1 MTGPSPS
8 SLYIIDGHAQF
19 FRAYYAIRGGMAS
32 PVTGEPTQMVYGF
45 VGMLLKL
52 LAEQKPTHLVL
63 VVDASGDRG
72 TFRSQIYPEYKSHRD
87 PPPEDFGPQ
96 AERCMEFARLAGIPL
111 YALEEVEA
119 DDVIATLVRKARRAD
134 PDMRIRIVSK
144 DKDLSQLLDDG
155 HISLF
160 DPQSGQDIG
169 PEQLF
174 ETKGVRPGQ
183 VVDML
188 ALMGDSVDNVP
199 GVPGIGPKTAASL
212 ITTYGS
218 LEGVLDNLDKLT
230 PKRRESIEAARD
242 QLPLAR
248 RLVALKDDCDVPLEL
263 DGARVDPR
271 RGDPSAAVELLRVL
285 GFGRLREQAA
295 NALGVTAAGSSPEA
309 TPANRAPP
317 AAPRRKAPKSAEGH
331 DDAAGTLFARD
342 VPESSG
348 TGGQAS
354 AGNEE
359 GSGAGASIAISGKYA
374 CIRDRE
380 SLDAAVRD
388 ATSAARAGTRVAFDT
403 ETDSLST
410 VHANL
415 CGISLSWSAG
425 AGVYIP
431 VRGPEGE
438 SHLALE
444 QVRDAMAPFLADE
457 SLPKCA
463 HNAKFDLQILQRH
476 GMPVKGLAGDSMVA
490 SHLADSS
497 RASHGLDGLS
507 ESVLGHRCIPITALI
522 GSGAFQ
528 RTFDT
533 VTLDVAAE
541 YAAEDADIAGQ
552 LDRHFHAA
560 VVRDGMERLYR
571 DVELP
576 LVQVLADME
585 LAGIGVDGTEL
596 DRQRVRLQGELE
608 ALREAIARAAPHPF
622 SPDSPKQLA
631 AALFN
636 KPTDVPPGLGLRVVK
651 RTKTGASTDAEV
663 LEKLAADPSVESEIP
678 ARIVEYRQ
686 LSKLVGTYLVAL
698 RDAIDPGTGR
708 IHASFHQAGTATG
721 RLSSSDPNLQNIP
734 IRTEVGRDIRRAF
747 VAQPGHV
754 LLSCDYSQI
763 ELRVL
768 AHLSEDPALCEA
780 FRRDADIHV
789 AVAAEVFGVAPKD
802 VTDAQRGAAKMVN
815 FGIVYGITPFGLAR
829 RLGSGTSLERA
840 RDIIEG
846 YRARFARIDAFLVQ
860 CVQHAKDHGHVET
873 VLGRRRPVPQVHSRN
888 PAERALGER
897 IAINTVVQ
905 GSAAD
910 LIKVAMVRIAPD
922 LGRQC
927 PGARLLLQIHDEL
940 LFEVP
945 EPAVASLQAW
955 VVERMETAMD
965 LRVPLRVGAASG
977 ANWFEAS

>member
-1 MTGPSPS
+1 MTGSSPS

-19 FRAYYAIRGGMAS
+19 FRAYFAIRGGMTS
-32 PVTGEPTQMVYGF
+32 PVTGESTQMVYGF

-52 LAEQKPTHLVL
+52 LAERHPSHLVL

-72 TFRSQIYPEYKSHRD
+72 TFRSQIYPEYKAHRD

-111 YALEEVEA
+111 YAMEEVEA

-134 PDMRIRIVSK
+134 PDMRIRIVSR

-160 DPQSGQDIG
+160 DPQSAQDIG

-174 ETKGVRPGQ
+174 ETKGVRPAQ

-218 LEGVLDNLDKLT
+218 LEGVLANLDKLT
-230 PKRRESIEAARD
+230 PKRRESIMAARS

-248 RLVALKDDCDVPLEL
+248 RLVTLKDDCDVPLDL
-263 DGARVDPR
+263 DAARVDPS
-271 RGDPSAAVELLRVL
+271 RGNPAGAIELLRVL

-295 NALGVTAAGSSPEA
+295 KALGIAIGDASP
-309 TPANRAPP
+309 PP
-317 AAPRRKAPKSAEGH
+317 SASPPEGRTTSGRSARKGKAPSGD

-342 VPESSG
+342 AQTTPDDV
-348 TGGQAS
+348 A
-354 AGNEE
+354 AGVE
-359 GSGAGASIAISGKYA
+359 GISISGKYS
-374 CIRDRE
+374 CIRDRALLE
-380 SLDAAVRD
+380 AAIRE
-388 ATSAARAGTRVAFDT
+388 ATSASRAGTRVAFDT
-403 ETDSLST
+403 ETDGLST
-410 VHANL
+410 VRANL
-415 CGISLSWSAG
+415 CGISMSWSDG
-425 AGVYIP
+425 QGVYVP

-438 SHLALE
+438 RHLELDA
-444 QVRDAMAPFLADE
+444 VRDVLAPFFADATI
-457 SLPKCA
+457 PKCA

-476 GMPVKGLAGDSMVA
+476 GMPVHGLAGDSMVA
-490 SHLADSS
+490 SHLADAS
-497 RASHGLDGLS
+497 RPSHGLDGLA
-507 ESVLGHRCIPITALI
+507 ESALGHRCIPITALI
-522 GSGAFQ
+522 GTGAFQ

-533 VTLDVAAE
+533 VPLEPAAE
-541 YAAEDADIAGQ
+541 YAAEDADIAGR
-552 LDRHFHAA
+552 LDRHFQAI
-560 VVRDGMERLYR
+560 VVRDGMESLYR

-585 LAGIGVDGTEL
+585 LAGIGVDGNEL
-596 DRQRVRLQGELE
+596 DRQRERIRGEVD

-622 SPDSPKQLA
+622 NPDSPKQLA

-636 KPTDVPPGLGLRVVK
+636 RPTDVPPGLGLRIVK

-663 LEKLAADPSVESEIP
+663 LEKLAADPSTESDIP

-686 LSKLVGTYLVAL
+686 LTKLVGTYLVAL
-698 RDAIDPGTGR
+698 REAIDPETGR
-708 IHASFHQAGTATG
+708 IHASFHQTGTATG

-747 VAQPGHV
+747 VARAGHA

-768 AHLSEDPALCEA
+768 AHLSGDPALGDA

-789 AVAAEVFGVAPKD
+789 AVAAEVFGVAPEQ
-802 VTDAQRGAAKMVN
+802 VSDAQRSAAKMVN

-829 RLGSGTSLERA
+829 RLGAGTSIERA
-840 RDIIEG
+840 REIIEG
-846 YRARFARIDAFLVQ
+846 YRARFSRIDAFLAQ
-860 CVQHAKDHGHVET
+860 CVQHAKDHGYVET
-873 VLGRRRPVPQVHSRN
+873 ILGRRRPVPQVHSRN
-888 PAERALGER
+888 PGERALGER
-897 IAINTVVQ
+897 MAINSVVQ

-910 LIKVAMVRIAPD
+910 LIKVAMVRIHRGIGAE
-922 LGRQC
+922 C
-927 PGARLLLQIHDEL
+927 PGARMLLQIHDEL

-945 EPAVASLQAW
+945 VAQVAATQSW
-955 VVERMETAMD
+955 VVAHMEGAMALD
-965 LRVPLRVGAASG
+965 VPLRVGAASG
-977 ANWFEAS
+977 ANWLEAS

>member
-1 MTGPSPS
+1 MTGSSPS

-19 FRAYYAIRGGMAS
+19 FRAYYAIRGGMTS

-45 VGMLLKL
+45 VGMLLKMI
-52 LAEQKPTHLVL
+52 AEQHPTHLVL

-72 TFRSQIYPEYKSHRD
+72 TFRSQIYPEYKAHRD

-96 AERCMEFARLAGIPL
+96 ADRCMEFARLAGIPL

-134 PDMRIRIVSK
+134 PSMRIRIVSK

-174 ETKGVRPGQ
+174 ETKGVRPTQ

-218 LEGVLDNLDKLT
+218 LEGVLANLDKLT
-230 PKRRESIEAARD
+230 PKRRESIAAARD

-248 RLVALKDDCDVPLEL
+248 KLVALKDDCDVPLDL
-263 DGARVDPR
+263 DATRLDPS
-271 RGDPSAAVELLRVL
+271 RGDPAAAIEMLRVL

-295 NALGVTAAGSSPEA
+295 KALGVATGASATEPRAEPRAEPEA
-309 TPANRAPP
+309 ARAPSRRS
-317 AAPRRKAPKSAEGH
+317 AAKAEAPDAA
-331 DDAAGTLFARD
+331 DDAAGTLFAREP
-342 VPESSG
+342 VEAPQPAAAGPEGIS
-348 TGGQAS
+348 
-354 AGNEE
+354 
-359 GSGAGASIAISGKYA
+359 ISGKYT
-374 CIRDRE
+374 CVRDRA
-380 SLDAAVRD
+380 SLERTIDD
-388 ATSAARAGTRVAFDT
+388 ATAAARAGTRVAFDT
-403 ETDSLST
+403 ETDGLST

-415 CGISLSWSAG
+415 CGISLSWSDG
-425 AGVYIP
+425 SGVYIP

-438 SHLALE
+438 RHLDLDA
-444 QVRDAMAPFLADE
+444 VRAAVGPFLANE
-457 SLPKCA
+457 ALPKCA

-476 GMPVKGLAGDSMVA
+476 AMPVRGLAGDSMVA
-490 SHLADSS
+490 SHLADAS
-497 RASHGLDGLS
+497 RPSHGLDGLA
-507 ESVLGHRCIPITALI
+507 ESVLGHRCIPIAALI

-533 VTLDVAAE
+533 VPLEPAAE
-541 YAAEDADIAGQ
+541 YAAEDADIAGR
-552 LDRHFHAA
+552 LDRHFQAI
-560 VVRDGMERLYR
+560 VVRDGMESLYR
-571 DVELP
+571 EVELP

-585 LAGIGVDGTEL
+585 LAGIGVDGAEL
-596 DRQRVRLQGELE
+596 DRQRERLHGELDR
-608 ALREAIARAAPHPF
+608 LREAIARAAPHPF

-631 AALFN
+631 AVLFN
-636 KPTDVPPGLGLRVVK
+636 RPTDMPPGLGLRVVK

-663 LEKLAADPSVESEIP
+663 LEKLAADPSVESAIP

-686 LSKLVGTYLVAL
+686 LAKLVGTYLVAL
-698 RDAIDPGTGR
+698 RDAIDPETGR
-708 IHASFHQAGTATG
+708 IHASFHQTGTATG

-747 VAQPGHV
+747 VARAGHA

-768 AHLSEDPALCEA
+768 AHLSGDPALSEA

-789 AVAAEVFGVAPKD
+789 AVAAEVFGVAPD
-802 VTDAQRGAAKMVN
+802 AVSDAQRSAAKMVN

-829 RLGSGTSLERA
+829 RLGGGTSIERA
-840 RDIIEG
+840 REIIEG
-846 YRARFARIDAFLVQ
+846 YRARFARIDAFLAQ
-860 CVQHAKDHGHVET
+860 CVQHAKDHGYVET
-873 VLGRRRPVPQVHSRN
+873 ILGRRRPVPQVHSRN
-888 PAERALGER
+888 PGERALGER
-897 IAINTVVQ
+897 MAINSVVQ

-910 LIKVAMVRIAPD
+910 LIKVAMVRIHREIGA
-922 LGRQC
+922 RC

-945 EPAVASLQAW
+945 VAQVPATQAW
-955 VVERMETAMD
+955 VVERMESAMALD
-965 LRVPLRVGAASG
+965 VPLRVGAASG
-977 ANWFEAS
+977 ANWLEAS

>member
-1 MTGPSPS
+1 MTVSSPS

-19 FRAYYAIRGGMAS
+19 FRAYYAIRGGMTS

-52 LAEQKPTHLVL
+52 IAEQHPTHLVL

-72 TFRSQIYPEYKSHRD
+72 TFRSQIYPEYKAHRD

-134 PDMRIRIVSK
+134 PGMRIRIVSK
-144 DKDLSQLLDDG
+144 DKDLAQLLDDG

-160 DPQSGQDIG
+160 DPQSGHDIG

-174 ETKGVRPGQ
+174 ETKGVRPAQ

-188 ALMGDSVDNVP
+188 ALMGDAVDNVP

-212 ITTYGS
+212 ITAYGS
-218 LEGVLDNLDKLT
+218 LEGVLAHIDELT
-230 PKRRESIEAARD
+230 PKRRESISAARD

-248 RLVALKDDCDVPLEL
+248 QLVRLKDDCDVPLEL
-263 DGARVDPR
+263 DAVRIDPS
-271 RGDPSAAVELLRVL
+271 RGDATKAIELLRVL

-295 NALGVTAAGSSPEA
+295 KALGVSAGESVPVA
-309 TPANRAPP
+309 TPTDHAPH
-317 AAPRRKAPKSAEGH
+317 AAPRRKAPKPAEDQ

-342 VPESSG
+342 EAADAAPVP
-348 TGGQAS
+348 
-354 AGNEE
+354 
-359 GSGAGASIAISGKYA
+359 SGAEGIAISGKYV
-374 CIRDRE
+374 CIRDRT
-380 SLDAAVRD
+380 SLQRAIDQ
-388 ATSAARAGTRVAFDT
+388 ATAAARAGTRVAFDT
-403 ETDSLST
+403 ETDGLST

-415 CGISLSWSAG
+415 CGISMSWSDG
-425 AGVYIP
+425 QGVYIP
-431 VRGPEGE
+431 VRAPEGE
-438 SHLALE
+438 QHLVL
-444 QVRDAMAPFLADE
+444 DAVQSVVAPFLADGQ
-457 SLPKCA
+457 LPKCA

-476 GMPVKGLAGDSMVA
+476 GMPVRGLAGDSMVA
-490 SHLADSS
+490 SHLADAS
-497 RASHGLDGLS
+497 RPSHGLDGLS
-507 ESVLGHRCIPITALI
+507 ESVFGHRCIPITALI

-533 VTLDVAAE
+533 VPLEPATE
-541 YAAEDADIAGQ
+541 YAAEDADIAGR
-552 LDRHFHAA
+552 LDRHFHAI

-571 DVELP
+571 EVELP

-585 LAGIGVDGTEL
+585 LAGIGVDGAEL
-596 DRQRVRLQGELE
+596 DRQRERIHGEVDR
-608 ALREAIARAAPHPF
+608 LREAIAREAPHPF
-622 SPDSPKQLA
+622 NPDSPRQLA

-636 KPTDVPPGLGLRVVK
+636 KPTDVPPGLGLRIVK

-663 LEKLAADPSVESEIP
+663 LERLAADPLIESEIP

-686 LSKLVGTYLVAL
+686 LTKLVGTYLVAL
-698 RDAIDPGTGR
+698 REAIDPQTGR
-708 IHASFHQAGTATG
+708 IHASFHQTGTATG

-747 VAQPGHV
+747 VAGPDHA

-768 AHLSEDPALCEA
+768 AHLSGDPALCDA

-789 AVAAEVFGVAPKD
+789 AVAAEVFGVRPEQ

-829 RLGSGTSLERA
+829 RLGAGTSIERA
-840 RDIIEG
+840 REIIEG
-846 YRARFARIDAFLVQ
+846 YRARFSRIDAFLAQ
-860 CVQHAKDHGHVET
+860 CVAHAKEHGYVET
-873 VLGRRRPVPQVHSRN
+873 ILGRRRPVPQVHSRN
-888 PAERALGER
+888 PGERALGER
-897 IAINTVVQ
+897 MAINSVVQ

-910 LIKVAMVRIAPD
+910 LIKVAMVRIHRDIA
-922 LGRQC
+922 GRC
-927 PGARLLLQIHDEL
+927 PGARMLLQIHDEL

-945 EPAVASLQAW
+945 IERVAATQSW
-955 VVERMETAMD
+955 VVERMESAMALD
-965 LRVPLRVGAASG
+965 VPLRVGAASG
-977 ANWFEAS
+977 ANWLEAS

>member
-1 MTGPSPS
+1 MTGNSPS

-19 FRAYYAIRGGMAS
+19 FRAYYAIRGGMTS
-32 PVTGEPTQMVYGF
+32 PVTGESTQMVYGF

-52 LAEQKPTHLVL
+52 IAEQHPTHLVL

-72 TFRSQIYPEYKSHRD
+72 TFRSQIYPEYKAHRD

-111 YALEEVEA
+111 YAIEEVEA

-134 PDMRIRIVSK
+134 PGMRIRIVSK

-174 ETKGVRPGQ
+174 ETKGVRPSQ

-218 LEGVLDNLDKLT
+218 LQGVLAHLDELT
-230 PKRRESIEAARD
+230 PKRRESIAAARD

-248 RLVALKDDCDVPLEL
+248 KLVQLKDDCDVPLEL
-263 DGARVDPR
+263 DAARVDPS
-271 RGDPSAAVELLRVL
+271 RGDPAKAIELLRVL

-295 NALGVTAAGSSPEA
+295 KALGVAAGESAASDRPSGPSA
-309 TPANRAPP
+309 DRAPH
-317 AAPRRKAPKSAEGH
+317 AAPRRKAPKPAESA
-331 DDAAGTLFARD
+331 DDAAGTLFALD
-342 VPESSG
+342 DAEHAAPASSG
-348 TGGQAS
+348 A
-354 AGNEE
+354 E
-359 GSGAGASIAISGKYA
+359 GITISGKYS
-374 CIRDRE
+374 CIRDRA
-380 SLDAAVRD
+380 SLERAIGE
-388 ATSAARAGTRVAFDT
+388 ATVAARAGTRVAFDT
-403 ETDSLST
+403 ETDGLST

-415 CGISLSWSAG
+415 CGISMSWSDG
-425 AGVYIP
+425 RGVYIP

-438 SHLALE
+438 RHLDLDA
-444 QVRDAMAPFLADE
+444 VRGVVAPFLADE
-457 SLPKCA
+457 HLPKCA

-476 GMPVKGLAGDSMVA
+476 GMPVHGLAGDSMVA
-490 SHLADSS
+490 SHLADAS
-497 RASHGLDGLS
+497 RPSHGLDGLS

-533 VTLDVAAE
+533 VPLEPATE
-541 YAAEDADIAGQ
+541 YAAEDADIAGR
-552 LDRHFHAA
+552 LDRHFHAV

-571 DVELP
+571 EVELP

-585 LAGIGVDGTEL
+585 LAGIGVDGAEL
-596 DRQRVRLQGELE
+596 DRQRERLRGEVE
-608 ALREAIARAAPHPF
+608 RLRDAIAREAPHPF
-622 SPDSPKQLA
+622 NPDSPKQLA

-636 KPTDVPPGLGLRVVK
+636 RATDVPPGLGLRIVK

-686 LSKLVGTYLVAL
+686 LTKLVGTYLVAL
-698 RDAIDPGTGR
+698 REAIDPETGR
-708 IHASFHQAGTATG
+708 IHASFHQTGTATG

-747 VAQPGHV
+747 VAGPGHA

-768 AHLSEDPALCEA
+768 AHLSGDPALCDA

-789 AVAAEVFGVAPKD
+789 AVAAEVFGVPPEQ
-802 VTDAQRGAAKMVN
+802 VTDSQRGAAKMVN

-829 RLGSGTSLERA
+829 RLGAGTSIERA
-840 RDIIEG
+840 REIIEG
-846 YRARFARIDAFLVQ
+846 YRARFSRIDAFLAQ
-860 CVQHAKDHGHVET
+860 CVAHAKEHGYVET
-873 VLGRRRPVPQVHSRN
+873 ILGRRRPVPQVHSRN
-888 PAERALGER
+888 PGERALGER
-897 IAINTVVQ
+897 MAINSVVQ

-910 LIKVAMVRIAPD
+910 QIRVAMVRIHRD
-922 LGRQC
+922 IGGQC
-927 PGARLLLQIHDEL
+927 PGARMLLQIHDEL

-945 EPAVASLQAW
+945 LERVAATQAW
-955 VVERMETAMD
+955 VVEHMESAMALD
-965 LRVPLRVGAASG
+965 VPLKVGAASG
-977 ANWFEAS
+977 ANWLEAS

>member
-1 MTGPSPS
+1 MTGDSPS

-19 FRAYYAIRGGMAS
+19 FRAYYAIRGGMTS

-52 LAEQKPTHLVL
+52 IAEQCPTHLVL

-72 TFRSQIYPEYKSHRD
+72 TFRSQIYPEYKAHRD

-134 PDMRIRIVSK
+134 PAMRIRIVSK

-174 ETKGVRPGQ
+174 ETKGVRPSQ

-218 LEGVLDNLDKLT
+218 LEGVLAHLDELT
-230 PKRRESIEAARD
+230 PKRRESIAAARG
-242 QLPLAR
+242 QLPLSR
-248 RLVALKDDCDVPLEL
+248 RLVQLKDDCDVPLEL
-263 DGARVDPR
+263 DAARVDPS
-271 RGDPSAAVELLRVL
+271 RGDPAKAIELLRVL

-295 NALGVTAAGSSPEA
+295 KALGVAVGESAAADRPSDRSADHA
-309 TPANRAPP
+309 TRG
-317 AAPRRKAPKSAEGH
+317 APRRKAPKPEEDQ

-342 VPESSG
+342 
-348 TGGQAS
+348 AS
-354 AGNEE
+354 DAAAPAP
-359 GSGAGASIAISGKYA
+359 SGAEGIAISGRYA
-374 CIRDRE
+374 CIRDRA
-380 SLDAAVRD
+380 SLERAVGE
-388 ATSAARAGTRVAFDT
+388 ATAAARAGTRVAFDT
-403 ETDSLST
+403 ETDGLST

-415 CGISLSWSAG
+415 CGISMSWSDG
-425 AGVYIP
+425 QGVYIP

-438 SHLALE
+438 RHLDLDA
-444 QVRDAMAPFLADE
+444 VRSVVAPFLAQGH
-457 SLPKCA
+457 LPKCA

-476 GMPVKGLAGDSMVA
+476 GMPVHGLAGDSMVA
-490 SHLADSS
+490 SHLADAS
-497 RASHGLDGLS
+497 RPSHGLDGLS

-533 VTLDVAAE
+533 VPLEPATE
-541 YAAEDADIAGQ
+541 YAAEDADIAGR
-552 LDRHFHAA
+552 LDRHFHAIL
-560 VVRDGMERLYR
+560 VRDGMERLYR
-571 DVELP
+571 EVELP

-585 LAGIGVDGTEL
+585 LAGIGVDGAEL
-596 DRQRVRLQGELE
+596 DRQRERLHGEVE
-608 ALREAIARAAPHPF
+608 RLRDAIAREAPHPF
-622 SPDSPKQLA
+622 NPDSPKQLA

-636 KPTDVPPGLGLRVVK
+636 RPTDVPPGIGLRIVK

-686 LSKLVGTYLVAL
+686 LTKLVGTYLVAL
-698 RDAIDPGTGR
+698 RDAIDPQTGR
-708 IHASFHQAGTATG
+708 IHASFHQTGTATG

-747 VAQPGHV
+747 VAGPGHA

-768 AHLSEDPALCEA
+768 AHLSGDPALCDA

-789 AVAAEVFGVAPKD
+789 AVAAEVFGVAPEQ

-829 RLGSGTSLERA
+829 RLGAGTSIERA
-840 RDIIEG
+840 REIIEG
-846 YRARFARIDAFLVQ
+846 YRSRFSRIDAFLAQ
-860 CVQHAKDHGHVET
+860 CVAHAKEHGYVET
-873 VLGRRRPVPQVHSRN
+873 ILGRRRPVPQVHSRN
-888 PAERALGER
+888 PGERALGER
-897 IAINTVVQ
+897 MAINSVVQ

-910 LIKVAMVRIAPD
+910 LIKVAMVRIHRD
-922 LGRQC
+922 IGGQC
-927 PGARLLLQIHDEL
+927 PGARMLLQIHDEL

-945 EPAVASLQAW
+945 VERVAGTQAW
-955 VVERMETAMD
+955 VVERMEGAMALD
-965 LRVPLRVGAASG
+965 VPLRVGAASG
-977 ANWFEAS
+977 ANWLEAS

>member
-1 MTGPSPS
+1 MTGTPPS

-45 VGMLLKL
+45 VSMLLKL
-52 LAEQKPTHLVL
+52 IAEQGPTHLVL

-72 TFRSQIYPEYKSHRD
+72 TFRSQIYPEYKSHRQ

-111 YALEEVEA
+111 YAIEEVEA

-134 PDMRIRIVSK
+134 PQMRIRIVSK

-174 ETKGVRPGQ
+174 ETKGVRPSQ

-212 ITTYGS
+212 ITAYGS
-218 LEGVLDNLDKLT
+218 LEGVLAHLDDLT
-230 PKRRESIEAARD
+230 PRRREAIAAARE

-248 RLVALKDDCDVPLEL
+248 RLVTLKDDCDVPLDL
-263 DGARVDPR
+263 DGSRL
-271 RGDPSAAVELLRVL
+271 DPSHGNPAGAIELLRVL

-295 NALGVTAAGSSPEA
+295 KAFGVAAGE
-309 TPANRAPP
+309 PAPAVAAGEGAAAPSRRGRKSEP
-317 AAPRRKAPKSAEGH
+317 AASAPEV

-342 VPESSG
+342 D
-348 TGGQAS
+348 
-354 AGNEE
+354 
-359 GSGAGASIAISGKYA
+359 GARTADARNDAQGIAISGRYR
-374 CIRDRE
+374 CIADRA
-380 SLDAAVRD
+380 SLDRAMRE
-388 ATSAARAGTRVAFDT
+388 ATAAARAGTSVAFDT
-403 ETDSLST
+403 ETDGLST
-410 VHANL
+410 VHARL
-415 CGISLSWSAG
+415 CGISLSWSDG
-425 AGVYIP
+425 QGVYIP
-431 VRGPEGE
+431 VRGPEG
-438 SHLALE
+438 SQHLELDAARPAL
-444 QVRDAMAPFLADE
+444 VPFLGDPD
-457 SLPKCA
+457 LPKCA

-476 GMPVKGLAGDSMVA
+476 GMPVRGLAGDSMVA
-490 SHLADSS
+490 SHLADAS
-497 RASHGLDGLS
+497 RPSHGLDGLA

-533 VTLDVAAE
+533 VPLEPATE
-541 YAAEDADIAGQ
+541 YAAEDADMAGR
-552 LDRHFHAA
+552 LDRHFRAI

-571 DVELP
+571 EVELP

-585 LAGIGVDGTEL
+585 LAGIGVDGAEL
-596 DRQRVRLQGELE
+596 DRQRERLHGELDR
-608 ALREAIARAAPHPF
+608 LREAIARAAPHPF

-636 KPTDVPPGLGLRVVK
+636 RPTDVPPGLGLRIVK

-686 LSKLVGTYLVAL
+686 LAKLVGTYLVAL
-698 RDAIDPGTGR
+698 REAIDPETGR
-708 IHASFHQAGTATG
+708 IHASFHQTGTATG

-747 VAQPGHV
+747 VARPGHA

-768 AHLSEDPALCEA
+768 AHLSKDPALCEA
-780 FRRDADIHV
+780 FRKDSDIHV
-789 AVAAEVFGVAPKD
+789 AVASEVFGVAPEQ

-829 RLGSGTSLERA
+829 RLGGGTTMERA
-840 RDIIEG
+840 KEIIES
-846 YRARFARIDAFLVQ
+846 YRARFARIDAFLAQ
-860 CVQHAKDHGHVET
+860 CVQQAKARGHVET
-873 VLGRRRPVPQVHSRN
+873 ILGRRRPVPQVHSRN

-897 IAINTVVQ
+897 MAINSVVQ

-910 LIKVAMVRIAPD
+910 LIKVAMVRIHRD
-922 LGRQC
+922 IGDRC
-927 PGARLLLQIHDEL
+927 PGSRMLLQIHDEL

-945 EPAVASLQAW
+945 VEQVPATQAW
-955 VVERMETAMD
+955 VVGVMEGAMQLD
-965 LRVPLRVGAASG
+965 VPLRVGAASG
-977 ANWFEAS
+977 PNWLEAS

>member
-1 MTGPSPS
+1 MTGSSPS

-19 FRAYYAIRGGMAS
+19 FRAYYAIRGGMTS

-52 LAEQKPTHLVL
+52 IAEQHPTHLVL

-72 TFRSQIYPEYKSHRD
+72 TFRSQIYPEYKAHRD

-119 DDVIATLVRKARRAD
+119 DDVIATLARKARRAD
-134 PDMRIRIVSK
+134 PAMRIRIVSK

-174 ETKGVRPGQ
+174 ETKGVRPAQ

-218 LEGVLDNLDKLT
+218 LEGVLANLDKLT
-230 PKRRESIEAARD
+230 PKRRESITAASE

-248 RLVALKDDCDVPLEL
+248 KLVALKDDCDVPLEL
-263 DGARVDPR
+263 DAARVDPS
-271 RGDPSAAVELLRVL
+271 RGDPSAAIELLRVL

-295 NALGVTAAGSSPEA
+295 KALGVAPGAAAPDAGPAPESPRAPARRGTARAKQPEA
-309 TPANRAPP
+309 D
-317 AAPRRKAPKSAEGH
+317 

-342 VPESSG
+342 PVAP
-348 TGGQAS
+348 
-354 AGNEE
+354 
-359 GSGAGASIAISGKYA
+359 SGANVAGTEGIAISGKYA
-374 CIRDRE
+374 CIRDRA
-380 SLDAAVRD
+380 SLERAVRD
-388 ATSAARAGTRVAFDT
+388 ASEAARAGTRVAFDT
-403 ETDSLST
+403 ETDGLST

-415 CGISLSWSAG
+415 CGISMSWHDG
-425 AGVYIP
+425 QGIYIP
-431 VRGPEGE
+431 VRAPEGE
-438 SHLALE
+438 AHLGLDD
-444 QVRDAMAPFLADE
+444 VRDLLGPFLADATI
-457 SLPKCA
+457 PKCA

-476 GMPVKGLAGDSMVA
+476 GMPVRGLAGDSMVA
-490 SHLADSS
+490 SHLADAS
-497 RASHGLDGLS
+497 RPSHGLDGLA

-533 VTLDVAAE
+533 VPLEPATE
-541 YAAEDADIAGQ
+541 YAAEDADIAGR
-552 LDRHFHAA
+552 LDRHFQAI
-560 VVRDGMERLYR
+560 VVRDGMEGLYR

-585 LAGIGVDGTEL
+585 LAGIGVDGAEL
-596 DRQRVRLQGELE
+596 DRQRERLHGELDR
-608 ALREAIARAAPHPF
+608 LREDIARAAPHPF
-622 SPDSPKQLA
+622 NPDSPKQLA
-631 AALFN
+631 AVLFN
-636 KPTDVPPGLGLRVVK
+636 RPADVPPGLGLRIVK

-663 LEKLAADPSVESEIP
+663 LEKLAADPSVESAIP

-686 LSKLVGTYLVAL
+686 LAKLVGTYLVAL
-698 RDAIDPGTGR
+698 REAIDPETGR
-708 IHASFHQAGTATG
+708 IHASFHQTGTATG

-747 VAQPGHV
+747 IARPGHA

-768 AHLSEDPALCEA
+768 AHLSGDPALSDA

-789 AVAAEVFGVAPKD
+789 AVAAEVFGVAPD
-802 VTDAQRGAAKMVN
+802 AVSDAQRSAAKMVN

-829 RLGSGTSLERA
+829 RLGAGTSIERA
-840 RDIIEG
+840 REIIEG
-846 YRARFARIDAFLVQ
+846 YRARFARIDAFLAQ
-860 CVQHAKDHGHVET
+860 CVQHAKDHGFVET
-873 VLGRRRPVPQVHSRN
+873 ILGRRRPVPQVHSRN

-897 IAINTVVQ
+897 MAINSVVQ

-910 LIKVAMVRIAPD
+910 LIKVAMVRIHREIGAK
-922 LGRQC
+922 C
-927 PGARLLLQIHDEL
+927 PGARMLLQIHDEL

-945 EPAVASLQAW
+945 VAEVPATQAW
-955 VVERMETAMD
+955 VVERMEGAMALD
-965 LRVPLRVGAASG
+965 VPLRVGAASG
-977 ANWFEAS
+977 ANWLEAS

>member
-1 MTGPSPS
+1 MTGSSPS

-19 FRAYYAIRGGMAS
+19 FRAYFAIRGGMTS

-52 LAEQKPTHLVL
+52 LAEQHPSHLVL

-72 TFRSQIYPEYKSHRD
+72 TFRSQIYPEYKAHRD

-111 YALEEVEA
+111 YAMEEVEA

-160 DPQSGQDIG
+160 DPQSAQDIG

-174 ETKGVRPGQ
+174 ETKGVRPAQ

-188 ALMGDSVDNVP
+188 TLMGDSVDNVP

-218 LEGVLDNLDKLT
+218 LEGVLANLDKLT
-230 PKRRESIEAARD
+230 PKRRESIMAARS

-248 RLVALKDDCDVPLEL
+248 RLVTLKDDCDVPLDL
-263 DGARVDPR
+263 DAARVDPA
-271 RGDPSAAVELLRVL
+271 RGHPAAAIELLRVL

-295 NALGVTAAGSSPEA
+295 KALGIAIGDASPPQSA
-309 TPANRAPP
+309 SPPDARAPSGRS
-317 AAPRRKAPKSAEGH
+317 ARKGKAPEGD

-342 VPESSG
+342 AQ
-348 TGGQAS
+348 TTLDQS
-354 AGNEE
+354 AAGVE
-359 GSGAGASIAISGKYA
+359 GIAISGKYV
-374 CIRDRE
+374 CIRDRA
-380 SLDAAVRD
+380 SLEAAIRK
-388 ATSAARAGTRVAFDT
+388 ATAAARAGTRVAFDT
-403 ETDSLST
+403 ETDGLST

-415 CGISLSWSAG
+415 CGISMSWSDG
-425 AGVYIP
+425 QGVYVP
-431 VRGPEGE
+431 VRAPEGE
-438 SHLALE
+438 RHLELE
-444 QVRDAMAPFLADE
+444 SVREIVAPFLADKH
-457 SLPKCA
+457 LPKCA

-476 GMPVKGLAGDSMVA
+476 GMPVQGLAGDSMVA
-490 SHLADSS
+490 SHLADAS
-497 RASHGLDGLS
+497 RPSHGLDGLA

-522 GSGAFQ
+522 GTGAFQ

-533 VTLDVAAE
+533 VPLEPAAE
-541 YAAEDADIAGQ
+541 YAAEDADIAGR
-552 LDRHFHAA
+552 LDRHFQAI
-560 VVRDGMERLYR
+560 VVRDGMESLYR

-585 LAGIGVDGTEL
+585 LAGIGVDGAEL
-596 DRQRVRLQGELE
+596 DRQRERLHGELDR
-608 ALREAIARAAPHPF
+608 LREAIARAAPHPF
-622 SPDSPKQLA
+622 NPDSPKQLA
-631 AALFN
+631 AVLFN
-636 KPTDVPPGLGLRVVK
+636 RPTDVPPGLGLRIVK

-663 LEKLAADPSVESEIP
+663 LEKLAADPSVESAIP

-686 LSKLVGTYLVAL
+686 LAKLVGTYLVAL
-698 RDAIDPGTGR
+698 REAIDPETGR

-747 VAQPGHV
+747 IARPGHA

-768 AHLSEDPALCEA
+768 AHLSGDPALCEA

-789 AVAAEVFGVAPKD
+789 AVAAEVFGVAPEQ
-802 VTDAQRGAAKMVN
+802 VSDAQRSAAKMVN

-829 RLGSGTSLERA
+829 RLGSGTSIERA
-840 RDIIEG
+840 REIIEG
-846 YRARFARIDAFLVQ
+846 YRARFARIDAFLAQ
-860 CVQHAKDHGHVET
+860 CVQHAKDHGYVET
-873 VLGRRRPVPQVHSRN
+873 ILGRRRPVPQVHSRN
-888 PAERALGER
+888 PGERALGER
-897 IAINTVVQ
+897 MAINSVVQ

-910 LIKVAMVRIAPD
+910 LIKVAMVRIHREI
-922 LGRQC
+922 GVQC
-927 PGARLLLQIHDEL
+927 PGARMLLQIHDEL

-945 EPAVASLQAW
+945 VAQVPATQAW
-955 VVERMETAMD
+955 VVERMEGAMKLD
-965 LRVPLRVGAASG
+965 VPLRVGAASG
-977 ANWFEAS
+977 ANWLEAS

>member
-1 MTGPSPS
+1 MTGDSPS

-19 FRAYYAIRGGMAS
+19 FRAYYAIRGGMTS

-52 LAEQKPTHLVL
+52 IAEQHPTHLVL

-72 TFRSQIYPEYKSHRD
+72 TFRSQIYPQYKAHRD

-134 PDMRIRIVSK
+134 PGMRIRIVSK

-160 DPQSGQDIG
+160 DPQSGEDIG

-174 ETKGVRPGQ
+174 ETKGVRPSQ

-218 LEGVLDNLDKLT
+218 LEGVLAHLDELT
-230 PKRRESIEAARD
+230 PKRRESIAAARE

-248 RLVALKDDCDVPLEL
+248 QLVSLKDDCDVPLDL
-263 DGARVDPR
+263 DAARVDPG
-271 RGDPSAAVELLRVL
+271 RGDPAKAIELLRVL

-295 NALGVTAAGSSPEA
+295 KALGVAAGESAVADRPSHRSA
-309 TPANRAPP
+309 DHAPHG
-317 AAPRRKAPKSAEGH
+317 APRRKAPKPAEDQ

-342 VPESSG
+342 G
-348 TGGQAS
+348 
-354 AGNEE
+354 AGDAAPAA
-359 GSGAGASIAISGKYA
+359 SGAEGIAISGKYA
-374 CIRDRE
+374 CIRDRA
-380 SLDAAVRD
+380 SLERAVGQ
-388 ATSAARAGTRVAFDT
+388 ATAAARGGTRVAFDT
-403 ETDSLST
+403 ETDGLST

-415 CGISLSWSAG
+415 CGISMSWSDG
-425 AGVYIP
+425 QGVYIP

-438 SHLALE
+438 RHLDLDA
-444 QVRDAMAPFLADE
+444 VRPLLAPFLADAH
-457 SLPKCA
+457 LPKCA

-476 GMPVKGLAGDSMVA
+476 GMPVHGLAGDSMVA
-490 SHLADSS
+490 SHLADAS
-497 RASHGLDGLS
+497 RPSHGLDGLA

-533 VTLDVAAE
+533 VPLEPATE
-541 YAAEDADIAGQ
+541 YAAEDADVAGR
-552 LDRHFHAA
+552 LDRHFQAV

-585 LAGIGVDGTEL
+585 LAGIGVDGAEL
-596 DRQRVRLQGELE
+596 DRQRERLRGEVE
-608 ALREAIARAAPHPF
+608 RLREAIAREAPHPF
-622 SPDSPKQLA
+622 NPDSPKQLA

-636 KPTDVPPGLGLRVVK
+636 KPTDVPPGLGLRIVK

-663 LEKLAADPSVESEIP
+663 LEKLAADPSIDSEIP

-686 LSKLVGTYLVAL
+686 LTKLVGTYLVAL
-698 RDAIDPGTGR
+698 REAIDPQTGR

-747 VAQPGHV
+747 VAGPGHA

-768 AHLSEDPALCEA
+768 AHLSGDPALCDA

-789 AVAAEVFGVAPKD
+789 AVAAEVFGVAPGQ

-829 RLGSGTSLERA
+829 RLGAGTSIERA
-840 RDIIEG
+840 REIIEG
-846 YRARFARIDAFLVQ
+846 YRSRFCRIDAFLAQ
-860 CVQHAKDHGHVET
+860 CVSHAKEHGYVQT
-873 VLGRRRPVPQVHSRN
+873 ILGRRRPVPQVHSRN
-888 PAERALGER
+888 PGERALGER
-897 IAINTVVQ
+897 MAINSVVQ

-910 LIKVAMVRIAPD
+910 LIKVAMVRIHRDIA
-922 LGRQC
+922 REC
-927 PGARLLLQIHDEL
+927 PGARMLLQIHDEL

-945 EPAVASLQAW
+945 IERVASAQSW
-955 VVERMETAMD
+955 VVARMEGAMALD
-965 LRVPLRVGAASG
+965 VPLRVGAASG
-977 ANWFEAS
+977 ANWLEAS

>member
-1 MTGPSPS
+1 MTVSSPS

-19 FRAYYAIRGGMAS
+19 FRAYYAIRGGMTS

-52 LAEQKPTHLVL
+52 IAEQHPTHLVL

-72 TFRSQIYPEYKSHRD
+72 TFRSQLYPEYKAHRD

-134 PDMRIRIVSK
+134 PSMRIRIVSK

-174 ETKGVRPGQ
+174 ETKGVRPAQ

-218 LEGVLDNLDKLT
+218 IEGVLAHLDELT
-230 PKRRESIEAARD
+230 PKRRESIAAARA

-248 RLVALKDDCDVPLEL
+248 QLVALKDDCDVPLDLE
-263 DGARVDPR
+263 AASVDPS
-271 RGDPSAAVELLRVL
+271 RGDPARAIELLRVL

-295 NALGVTAAGSSPEA
+295 KALGVIASEVAAAAGPELSPTRA
-309 TPANRAPP
+309 SARRSTP
-317 AAPRRKAPKSAEGH
+317 KAQASAGG

-342 VPESSG
+342 RSEGAEP
-348 TGGQAS
+348 TS
-354 AGNEE
+354 AGAQ
-359 GSGAGASIAISGKYA
+359 GVAISGKYA
-374 CIRDRE
+374 CIRDRA
-380 SLDAAVRD
+380 SLERAIVG
-388 ATSAARAGTRVAFDT
+388 ATSAARRGTRVAIDT
-403 ETDSLST
+403 ETDGLST

-415 CGISLSWSAG
+415 CGISMSWSDG
-425 AGVYIP
+425 QGVYIP

-438 SHLALE
+438 PHLDIDA
-444 QVRDAMAPFLADE
+444 VRAVAAPFLADE
-457 SLPKCA
+457 GLPKCA

-476 GMPVKGLAGDSMVA
+476 GMPVHGLAGDSMVA
-490 SHLADSS
+490 SHLADAS
-497 RASHGLDGLS
+497 RPSHGLDGLA

-533 VTLDVAAE
+533 VPLEAATE
-541 YAAEDADIAGQ
+541 YAAEDADIAGR
-552 LDRHFHAA
+552 LDRHFHAV

-585 LAGIGVDGTEL
+585 LAGIGVDGEEL
-596 DRQRVRLQGELE
+596 DRQRERLHGELDR
-608 ALREAIARAAPHPF
+608 LRETIARAAPHPF
-622 SPDSPKQLA
+622 NPDSPKQLA
-631 AALFN
+631 AVLFN
-636 KPTDVPPGLGLRVVK
+636 RPTDVPPGLGLRVVK

-663 LEKLAADPSVESEIP
+663 LEKLAADPSVESTIP

-686 LSKLVGTYLVAL
+686 LAKLVGTYLVAL
-698 RDAIDPGTGR
+698 RDAIDPETGR
-708 IHASFHQAGTATG
+708 IHASFHQTGTATG

-747 VAQPGHV
+747 VARAGHA

-768 AHLSEDPALCEA
+768 AHLSGDPALSEA

-789 AVAAEVFGVAPKD
+789 AVAAEVFGVAPD
-802 VTDAQRGAAKMVN
+802 AVSDAQRSAAKMVN

-829 RLGSGTSLERA
+829 RLGGGTSIERA
-840 RDIIEG
+840 REIIEG
-846 YRARFARIDAFLVQ
+846 YRARFARIDAFLAQ
-860 CVQHAKDHGHVET
+860 CVQHAKDHGYVET
-873 VLGRRRPVPQVHSRN
+873 ILGRRRPVPQVHSRN

-897 IAINTVVQ
+897 MAINSVVQ

-910 LIKVAMVRIAPD
+910 LIKVAMVRIHSD
-922 LGRQC
+922 IGRQC
-927 PGARLLLQIHDEL
+927 PGARMLLQIHDEL

-945 EPAVASLQAW
+945 AERVSATRVW
-955 VVERMETAMD
+955 VVERMESAMALD
-965 LRVPLRVGAASG
+965 VPLRVGAASG
-977 ANWFEAS
+977 ANWLEAS

>member
-1 MTGPSPS
+1 MTGDSPS

-19 FRAYYAIRGGMAS
+19 FRAYYAIRGGMTS

-52 LAEQKPTHLVL
+52 IAEQCPTHLVL

-72 TFRSQIYPEYKSHRD
+72 TFRSQIYPEYKAHRD

-134 PDMRIRIVSK
+134 PSMRIRIVSK

-174 ETKGVRPGQ
+174 ETKGVRPSQ

-218 LEGVLDNLDKLT
+218 LEGVLAHLDELT
-230 PKRRESIEAARD
+230 PKRRESIAAARG
-242 QLPLAR
+242 QLPLSR
-248 RLVALKDDCDVPLEL
+248 RLVQLKDDCDVPLEL
-263 DGARVDPR
+263 DAARVDPS
-271 RGDPSAAVELLRVL
+271 RGDPAKAIELLRVL

-295 NALGVTAAGSSPEA
+295 KALGVAVGESAAADRPSDRSADHA
-309 TPANRAPP
+309 TRG
-317 AAPRRKAPKSAEGH
+317 APRRKAPKPEEDQ

-342 VPESSG
+342 
-348 TGGQAS
+348 AS
-354 AGNEE
+354 DAAAPAP
-359 GSGAGASIAISGKYA
+359 SGAEGIAISGRYA
-374 CIRDRE
+374 CIRDRA
-380 SLDAAVRD
+380 SLERAVGE
-388 ATSAARAGTRVAFDT
+388 ATAAARAGTRVAFDT
-403 ETDSLST
+403 ETDGLST

-415 CGISLSWSAG
+415 CGISMSWSDG
-425 AGVYIP
+425 QGVYIP

-438 SHLALE
+438 RHLDLDA
-444 QVRDAMAPFLADE
+444 VRSVVAPFLAQGH
-457 SLPKCA
+457 LPKCA

-476 GMPVKGLAGDSMVA
+476 GMPVHGLAGDSMVA
-490 SHLADSS
+490 SHLADAS
-497 RASHGLDGLS
+497 RPSHGLDGLS

-533 VTLDVAAE
+533 VPLEPATE
-541 YAAEDADIAGQ
+541 YAAEDADIAGR
-552 LDRHFHAA
+552 LDRHFHAIL
-560 VVRDGMERLYR
+560 VRDGMERLYR
-571 DVELP
+571 EVELP

-585 LAGIGVDGTEL
+585 LAGIGVDGAEL
-596 DRQRVRLQGELE
+596 DRQRERLHGEVE
-608 ALREAIARAAPHPF
+608 RLRDAIAREAPHPF
-622 SPDSPKQLA
+622 NPDSPKQLA

-636 KPTDVPPGLGLRVVK
+636 RPTDVPPGIGLRIVK

-686 LSKLVGTYLVAL
+686 LTKLVGTYLVAL
-698 RDAIDPGTGR
+698 RDAIDPQTGR
-708 IHASFHQAGTATG
+708 IHASFHQTGTATG

-747 VAQPGHV
+747 VAGPGHA

-768 AHLSEDPALCEA
+768 AHLSGDPALCDA

-789 AVAAEVFGVAPKD
+789 AVAAEVFGVAPEQ

-829 RLGSGTSLERA
+829 RLGAGTSIERA
-840 RDIIEG
+840 REIIEG
-846 YRARFARIDAFLVQ
+846 YRSRFSRIDAFLAQ
-860 CVQHAKDHGHVET
+860 CVAHAKEHGYVET
-873 VLGRRRPVPQVHSRN
+873 ILGRRRPVPQVHSRN
-888 PAERALGER
+888 PGERALGER
-897 IAINTVVQ
+897 MAINSVVQ

-910 LIKVAMVRIAPD
+910 LIKVAMVRIHRD
-922 LGRQC
+922 IGGQC
-927 PGARLLLQIHDEL
+927 PGARMLLQIHDEL

-945 EPAVASLQAW
+945 VERVAGTQAW
-955 VVERMETAMD
+955 VVERMEGAMALD
-965 LRVPLRVGAASG
+965 VPLRVGAACG
-977 ANWFEAS
+977 ANWLEAS

>member
-1 MTGPSPS
+1 MTGDSPS

-19 FRAYYAIRGGMAS
+19 FRAYYAIRGGMTS

-52 LAEQKPTHLVL
+52 IAEQCPTHLVL

-72 TFRSQIYPEYKSHRD
+72 TFRSQIYPEYKAHRD

-134 PDMRIRIVSK
+134 PSMRIRIVSK

-174 ETKGVRPGQ
+174 ETKGVRPSQ

-218 LEGVLDNLDKLT
+218 LEGVLAHLDELT
-230 PKRRESIEAARD
+230 PKRRESIVAARG
-242 QLPLAR
+242 QLPLSR
-248 RLVALKDDCDVPLEL
+248 RLVQLKDDCDVPLEL
-263 DGARVDPR
+263 DAARVDPS
-271 RGDPSAAVELLRVL
+271 RGDPAKAIELLRVL

-295 NALGVTAAGSSPEA
+295 KALGVAVGESAAADRPSDRSADHA
-309 TPANRAPP
+309 TRG
-317 AAPRRKAPKSAEGH
+317 APRRKAPKPEEDQ

-342 VPESSG
+342 
-348 TGGQAS
+348 AS
-354 AGNEE
+354 DAAAPAP
-359 GSGAGASIAISGKYA
+359 SGAEGIAISGRYA
-374 CIRDRE
+374 CIRDRA
-380 SLDAAVRD
+380 SLERAVGE
-388 ATSAARAGTRVAFDT
+388 ATAAARAGTRVAFDT
-403 ETDSLST
+403 ETDGLST

-415 CGISLSWSAG
+415 CGISMSWSDG
-425 AGVYIP
+425 QGVYIP

-438 SHLALE
+438 RHLDLDA
-444 QVRDAMAPFLADE
+444 VRSVVAPFLAQGH
-457 SLPKCA
+457 LPKCA

-476 GMPVKGLAGDSMVA
+476 GMPVHGLAGDSMVA
-490 SHLADSS
+490 SHLADAS
-497 RASHGLDGLS
+497 RPSHGLDGLS

-533 VTLDVAAE
+533 VPLEPATE
-541 YAAEDADIAGQ
+541 YAAEDADIAGR
-552 LDRHFHAA
+552 LDRHFHAIL
-560 VVRDGMERLYR
+560 VRDGMERLYR
-571 DVELP
+571 EVELP

-585 LAGIGVDGTEL
+585 LAGIGVDGAEL
-596 DRQRVRLQGELE
+596 DRQRERLHGEVE
-608 ALREAIARAAPHPF
+608 RLRDAIAREAPHPF
-622 SPDSPKQLA
+622 NPDSPKQLA

-636 KPTDVPPGLGLRVVK
+636 RPTDVPPGIGLRIVK

-686 LSKLVGTYLVAL
+686 LTKLVGTYLVAL
-698 RDAIDPGTGR
+698 RDAIDPQTGR
-708 IHASFHQAGTATG
+708 IHASFHQTGTATG

-747 VAQPGHV
+747 VAGPGHA

-768 AHLSEDPALCEA
+768 AHLSGDPALCDA

-789 AVAAEVFGVAPKD
+789 AVAAEVFGVAPEQ

-829 RLGSGTSLERA
+829 RLGAGTSIERA
-840 RDIIEG
+840 REIIEG
-846 YRARFARIDAFLVQ
+846 YRSRFSRIDAFLAQ
-860 CVQHAKDHGHVET
+860 CVAHAKEHGYVET
-873 VLGRRRPVPQVHSRN
+873 ILGRRRPVPQVHSRN
-888 PAERALGER
+888 PGERALGER
-897 IAINTVVQ
+897 MAINSVVQ

-910 LIKVAMVRIAPD
+910 LIKVAMVRIHRD
-922 LGRQC
+922 IGGQC
-927 PGARLLLQIHDEL
+927 PGARMLLQIHDEL

-945 EPAVASLQAW
+945 VERVDGTQAW
-955 VVERMETAMD
+955 VVERMEGAMALD
-965 LRVPLRVGAASG
+965 VPLRVGAACG
-977 ANWFEAS
+977 ANWLEAS